1 MTHSVTRK
9 TAVTGLFTLATFS
22 LTLALAGC
30 GGGGVEPDE
39 AITVTEPNVPV
50 ASAGGAGAAAAPTG
64 GGTTAGGSGGTIAGG
79 SAATPATTTAPAT
92 AAASAGGWGTLK
104 GQVVFNSA
112 PPPVETLEEK
122 GKAKKDPEFCAKD
135 APIKSQRLMVDS
147 ETKGVK
153 YVLVY
158 LSKPTAVSPDAKAAV
173 AKTEVLFDQK
183 GCIFEPHVLGLMAGS
198 EIVLKSSDPVNH
210 NVNARLKVNNA
221 FNDLIAGG
229 ATRKLT
235 PTSPERTPCPVT
247 CDIHPWML
255 GYWMI
260 LDHPYF
266 AVTDDKGNFEIKN
279 VPAGTQK
286 VVVWQ
291 EATGFVTAPAG
302 EEVAIAAGAPTTK
315 SFTVDAAKVKP
326 AQ

>member
-1 MTHSVTRK
+1 MTHAVTRK

-50 ASAGGAGAAAAPTG
+50 ASAGGGAMATTKVEGAAPASG
-64 GGTTAGGSGGTIAGG
+64 GG
-79 SAATPATTTAPAT
+79 ATTTAASTAPA
-92 AAASAGGWGTLK
+92 AAPAASAGGWGTLK

-112 PPPVETLEEK
+112 PPPVEVLEEK

-135 APIKSQRLMVDS
+135 APIKSQRLVVDA

-153 YVLVY
+153 YALIY
-158 LSKPTAVSPDAKAAV
+158 LSKPTAVSPDAKAAA
-173 AKTEVLFDQK
+173 AKAEVLFDQK

-235 PTSPERTPCPVT
+235 PTSAERSPCPVT

-302 EEVAIAAGAPTTK
+302 EEVSIAAGAPTTK